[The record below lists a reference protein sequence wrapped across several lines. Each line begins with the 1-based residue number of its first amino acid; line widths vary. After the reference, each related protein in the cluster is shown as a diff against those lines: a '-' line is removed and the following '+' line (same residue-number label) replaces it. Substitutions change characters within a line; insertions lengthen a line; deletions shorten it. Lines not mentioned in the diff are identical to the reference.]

1 MQDNIKIII
10 NSIGF
15 EISDKEF
22 TWIVTGNQTTALA
35 LATHWWSRDIVMHSY
50 WGTADGVAGG

>member
-1 MQDNIKIII
+1 M
-10 NSIGF
+10 

-35 LATHWWSRDIVMHSY
+35 LATHWWSRDIVAHSY